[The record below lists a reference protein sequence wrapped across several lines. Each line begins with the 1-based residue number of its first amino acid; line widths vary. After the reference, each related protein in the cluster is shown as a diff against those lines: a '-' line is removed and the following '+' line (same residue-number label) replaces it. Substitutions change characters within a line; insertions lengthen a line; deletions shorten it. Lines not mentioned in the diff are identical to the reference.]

1 MNKLYIDKLRKNN
14 LKITPRRKAIIN
26 FFLKKNCY
34 LTPHTVWKGLK
45 KDFKYLGLPGIYRN
59 LESFSKYGILA
70 TIQRPDRKIYYG
82 LCNSKKKHH
91 HHIIC
96 VKCGRVVEFSGC
108 DLFKKK
114 TINGFKILSHSLQI
128 EGVCPACSRE

>member
-1 MNKLYIDKLRKNN
+1 MSELYVDKLRKSN
-14 LKITPRRKAIIN
+14 LKVTPRREAIMN
-26 FFLKKNCY
+26 FFLKRNRY
-34 LTPHTVWKGLK
+34 LAPKAVWNGLK
-45 KDFKYLGLPGIYRN
+45 REFEHLGLPGIYRN
-59 LESFSKYGILA
+59 LELFSKCGIL
-70 TIQRPDRKIYYG
+70 TKIQGPDRNLYYG

-96 VKCGRVVEFSGC
+96 VKCGRVEEFSNC

-128 EGVCPACSRE
+128 EGLCPACRRK